1 MGFFSDNSPEANA
14 HNEVYNK
21 GSFSHDL
28 IAGAVAYEATKKYNE
43 HRAKG
48 GAVDNHTQAE
58 QLIAGF
64 ATAALTHLVET
75 KGRDAYDNF
84 QRERHLKEGNRLF
97 FHDSF

>member
-1 MGFFSDNSPEANA
+1 MNTGQRVVQSIIIRKLSSSCVLP
-14 HNEVYNK
+14 Y
-21 GSFSHDL
+21 L
-28 IAGAVAYEATKKYNE
+28 IIQHKTNQC
-43 HRAKG
+43 RSSS
-48 GAVDNHTQAE
+48 
-58 QLIAGF
+58 AGF